1 MAYFR
6 RWGGCMPMRVMFVP
20 ESVQIVDSVEFAE
33 QLHATRARQLNRAG
47 DEHAGLHV
55 PLQTSFYLVAYMAW
69 PNDETRR
76 DQWIAALRAERH
88 LATAEAEGL
97 LNQPDNV
104 GLKLLAKPASAAR
117 MSEIADLQTAWTAV
131 ADVFQRLID
140 MATDEHLSLRRGP
153 SVSKAIALCAVDKT
167 YGRAQVERF
176 WSQYRDVAHLITAA
190 AWLASRDTSGGS
202 IFSVVWLS
210 PDAVIGIAD
219 GFEYFGL
226 STKPHGSTDTFLRSK
241 TTWRLPD
248 HCCKEKPFL
257 IKRSLSAEQR
267 QFLQHRKS
275 RKEYVGKPK

>member
-1 MAYFR
+1 
-6 RWGGCMPMRVMFVP
+6 MRVMFVP
-20 ESVQIVDSVEFAE
+20 KSVQIVDSVEFAE
-33 QLHATRARQLNRAG
+33 QLHATRARQLNRAS

-55 PLQTSFYLVAYMAW
+55 PLQTSLYLVAYMAW

-97 LNQPDNV
+97 LNQPDNI

-140 MATDEHLSLRRGP
+140 MATDEHLSLRGGP
-153 SVSKAIALCAVDKT
+153 SVSKAIALCAFDKT

-226 STKPHGSTDTFLRSK
+226 STKPHGSTDTFLPSK

>member
-1 MAYFR
+1 
-6 RWGGCMPMRVMFVP
+6 MRVMFVP
-20 ESVQIVDSVEFAE
+20 KSVQIVDSVEFAE

-47 DEHAGLHV
+47 QEHAGLHV
-55 PLQTSFYLVAYMAW
+55 PLQTSLYVVAYMAW

-88 LATAEAEGL
+88 LSAADAEGV

-104 GLKLLAKPASAAR
+104 GLKLLANPASAAK
-117 MSEIADLQTAWTAV
+117 MSEIADLQTAWAAV

-153 SVSKAIALCAVDKT
+153 SVSKAIALCEFDKK
-167 YGRAQVERF
+167 YSRAQFERF
-176 WSQYRDVAHLITAA
+176 WSQYRDVAHLIAA
-190 AWLASRDTSGGS
+190 AAFLASRGTSGGS
-202 IFSVVWLS
+202 IFSAVWLS
-210 PDAVIGIAD
+210 PDVVIGIAD

-226 STKPHGSTDTFLRSK
+226 NTKPHGATDTFLPSK

-257 IKRSLSAEQR
+257 IRRALSAEQR
-267 QFLQHRKS
+267 QFLQRRKS

>member
-1 MAYFR
+1 
-6 RWGGCMPMRVMFVP
+6 MRVIFVP
-20 ESVQIVDSVEFAE
+20 KSVQIVDSMEFAE
-33 QLHATRARQLNRAG
+33 GLHASRARQLNRAG
-47 DEHAGLHV
+47 YEHAGLHV
-55 PLQTSFYLVAYMAW
+55 PLQTSLYLVAYMAW
-69 PNDETRR
+69 PNDETMR

-88 LATAEAEGL
+88 LATADAEGL
-97 LNQPDNV
+97 LDKSDNV
-104 GLKLLAKPASAAR
+104 GLKLLAKPALAAK
-117 MSEIADLQTAWTAV
+117 MNEIAGLQGAWTAV
-131 ADVFQRLID
+131 ADVFRCLID

-153 SVSKAIALCAVDKT
+153 SVSKAIALCEFDKT
-167 YGRAQVERF
+167 YGRAQLERF
-176 WSQYRDVAHLITAA
+176 WSQYRDVAHLIAA
-190 AWLASRDTSGGS
+190 GALLASRDTFGGS

-226 STKPHGSTDTFLRSK
+226 NTKPHGATDTFLPSK

-257 IKRSLSAEQR
+257 IKRPLSVEQR